1 MNANPFIV
9 LFAEVMLPLD
19 TNGNSRTKYVFV
31 RLFFYS
37 VPTLSPIGHNVYL
50 WGLTLGIKGFAGL
63 HIYPKIDCLSDKRL
77 QT

>member
-50 WGLTLGIKGFAGL
+50 WGLTLVIPGFFD
-63 HIYPKIDCLSDKRL
+63 KISAWRTGVHASPL
-77 QT
+77 